1 MVIFFIYGLY
11 SIYEVKNVANITRTI
26 YNHPLVVSNAALQA
40 KASVTKMHLNMKDA
54 VLFHHSSNSQQYI
67 DAVNE
72 EEEEVHRQLDII
84 KNNILG
90 DEGRAIEST
99 ARQLFDEWRPI
110 RNEVI
115 ELLKKQQ
122 HENAANITIRKGAN
136 HVAKLNYAIE
146 KLTDFA
152 LGMASK
158 FVKQADDVNDK
169 ATIIT
174 IVFLLISITVTGA
187 VALLTVKRASAAAE
201 MLRKSEKLF
210 RTMFE
215 QAPLGIAMVDS
226 LTGRISESN
235 ARFAEIASRTREE
248 INATDWMSITHPD
261 DIQED
266 LDNMSL
272 LNAGNIDGFDMQKR
286 YIRPDGSFVWINLTV
301 AKIDT
306 EDTTHPFHLCMI
318 EDITQRKQTEKKLVA
333 EKEHLVIARKRTDE
347 LLLETLKQ
355 REELKVANE
364 GLEEQ
369 SKELKSSNEE
379 LEEKTKSLEQQKI
392 AIFEAKQEVEQK
404 VEALANAS
412 KYKSEFLANVS
423 HELRSPLNSLLL
435 LVSCLADNNEGNL
448 TSDQVEQV
456 GIIKSSGTE
465 LLYLI
470 NDILDFSKVEV
481 GQLDI
486 NEDVISLEP
495 FCHSLGASFAMQ
507 ASEKGLDLR
516 VECDSCMPQF
526 LLSDEQRLRQII
538 KNLISNALKFT
549 KDGEVVLTIKP
560 LDHQAIAFSVRDSG
574 IGIPPDKQ
582 QAIFEAFQQADG
594 STTRKYGG
602 TGLGLTISRKLAGL
616 LGGSIEVESEEGK
629 GAVFTVTLPTKGVA
643 EKSQE
648 YAEEALFS
656 EEPASIN
663 IEEQEP
669 FDSAYDERYLNRL
682 SGRTILVVDDDMRN
696 TFAIAAL
703 LKQAGIKSV
712 IAQDGMLATDRLSEN
727 HDIDLVLMDM
737 MMPGMDGYEA
747 TRRIRSMDSYKKLP
761 IIAITAKVMEG
772 EREKCLAAGANDYM
786 AKPLDKDRLF
796 EMIGK
801 MLC

>member
-1 MVIFFIYGLY
+1 MKIVNNITKGLKLSFGFLIATLLVYGLY
-11 SIYEVKNVANITRTI
+11 SIYEVKQVANLTRTI

-40 KASVTKMHLNMKDA
+40 KASVTKMHLNMKDV
-54 VLFHHSSNSQQYI
+54 VLFYSQTKSERYI
-67 DAVNE
+67 EAVNK
-72 EEEEVHRQLDII
+72 EEVQVYRQLDIV
-84 KNNILG
+84 KKNILG
-90 DEGRAIEST
+90 DEGKALESM
-99 ARQLFDEWRPI
+99 ARKLFDEWRPI
-110 RNEVI
+110 RNEVV
-115 ELLKKQQ
+115 ELVKQNQ
-122 HENAANITIRKGAN
+122 FKQAANITVGKGAN
-136 HVAKLNYAIE
+136 HVAALNSAVE
-146 KLTDFA
+146 RLTNYA

-158 FVKQADDVNDK
+158 FVKQADEVNNN
-169 ATIIT
+169 ATTIT
-174 IVFLLISITVTGA
+174 LIFLLISIA
-187 VALLTVKRASAAAE
+187 VAVVVALFTIKRASVAAE

-215 QAPLGIAMVDS
+215 QAPLGIAKIDS
-226 LTGRISESN
+226 LSGKIYEAN
-235 ARFAEIASRTREE
+235 ARFAEIAGRTKEE
-248 INATDWMSITHPD
+248 ISATDWMSITHPD

-272 LNAGNIDGFDMQKR
+272 LNAGKIKGFDMQKR
-286 YIRPDGSFVWINLTV
+286 YIHPDGSFVWINLTV
-301 AKIDT
+301 APIKKEIRN
-306 EDTTHPFHLCMI
+306 HPVHLCMI
-318 EDITQRKQTEKKLVA
+318 EDITQRKQTEQNLAA
-333 EKEHLVIARKRTDE
+333 EKERLTKARKRTDE
-347 LLLETLKQ
+347 LLLETQKQ
-355 REELKVANE
+355 REELKAANE

-369 SKELKSSNEE
+369 SKELKLSNDE
-379 LEEKTKSLEQQKI
+379 LEEKAT
-392 AIFEAKQEVEQK
+392 
-404 VEALANAS
+404 ALANAS

-423 HELRSPLNSLLL
+423 HELRSPLNSMLL
-435 LVSCLADNNEGNL
+435 LVRCLADNGDGNL

-456 GIIKSSGTE
+456 SIIKSSGTE

-470 NDILDFSKVEV
+470 NDILDFSKVEM

-495 FCHSLGASFAMQ
+495 FCHSLGTSFAMQ
-507 ASEKGLDLR
+507 AAEKGLNLK
-516 VECDSCMPQF
+516 VECDSELPQF

-538 KNLISNALKFT
+538 KNLLSNALKFT
-549 KDGEVVLTIKP
+549 SDGDVVLDVRSVDNDT
-560 LDHQAIAFSVRDSG
+560 IAFAVCDSG
-574 IGIPPDKQ
+574 IGIPLDKQ

-602 TGLGLTISRKLAGL
+602 TGLGLTISRKLTGL
-616 LGGSIEVESEEGK
+616 LGGSIDVKSEEGK
-629 GAVFTVTLPTKGVA
+629 GSVFTVILPTKGVT

-648 YAEEALFS
+648 YVEEALFT

-669 FDSAYDERYLNRL
+669 FDSVYEKRYLNRL

-696 TFAIAAL
+696 TFAISAL
-703 LKQAGIKSV
+703 LKKAGVKTV

-761 IIAITAKVMEG
+761 IIAVTAKVIEG

-786 AKPLDKDRLF
+786 AKPVDKDRLF
-796 EMIGK
+796 EMISG
-801 MLC
+801 MLA